1 MQNRITFSNVIGV
14 LLENKKK
21 TYAQYRMIEDIF
33 FDCLSNMDL
42 FEKDDFEKNVTYS
55 RWCTGDRPIPKE
67 ILSFYDNAG
76 FDGIQNNIQDDVIP
90 NLINVPATRELLLEL
105 VADSVDV
112 IGTKK
117 ADEFARITDDAELI
131 TALIRYAILN
141 DHDSKH
147 TLLSPDL
154 SDILLS
160 NRLPS
165 ANCYFIG
172 RKEELK
178 AVAKALQ
185 DHNPVF
191 ITGTAGMGKS
201 ELVKT
206 YAKKN
211 EKKYT
216 NIIHLFYGGD
226 LKKCV
231 AHMEFSDDTAD
242 MSEEILFDKHMR
254 ILKKLHSDSL
264 IIIDNF
270 NVLPKE
276 DAFFKEFIKLNCK
289 ILVTSRCNISQ
300 YETIK
305 ISEMDADTELIE
317 LFYKHCP
324 SAKSSQ
330 DVVKEII
337 QTVGCHTLTVCLSA
351 LSLTASGMEPEELL
365 AELKTCG
372 LNITSGEDVELYKD
386 DDFTDGLMIEHLSK
400 LLQLGKLSNQ
410 QLDILRNLSLLPV
423 SGVIKNSFKNWMKL
437 DNLTDVNHLI
447 KYGFI
452 NEDTDNKKISLHPLL
467 QEVIAIET
475 MPTVTACSTLLDNL
489 HLICLAHGL
498 ELRRPENVI
507 ASLISVTER
516 IIVDDGAYFL
526 LFLQDVFPYLD
537 KYLVSDYLPKLTER
551 ISYVMEE
558 YKLESP
564 CDKALL
570 LDYKAEC
577 FLLKKDY
584 GNAVKKRE
592 KAINIMEKLH
602 TKDADMRTTNLLS
615 NLYNNLSNTYLLMK
629 QGNEAAKA
637 LRTAFNIRIEYA
649 HLGLTESHDSLQQMM
664 NLINMLLLAK
674 DVDNAKIV
682 LEQYETLVLEHLS
695 DTSLDYG
702 ICKLSQGII
711 DMMERKPEAAEIN
724 LLGAES
730 IIGNAVGTDN
740 DYMRT
745 TYRYLNNLYA
755 RWKKPEKAIEYR
767 DKFLG
772 VNRGIS
778 RTKSSR
784 RRGESMKVFL

>member
-242 MSEEILFDKHMR
+242 MSEEMLFDKHMR

-778 RTKSSR
+778 RTKSSMR
-784 RRGESMKVFL
+784 R

>member
-21 TYAQYRMIEDIF
+21 TYAQYQMIEDIF
-33 FDCLSNMDL
+33 YDCLGNMDL
-42 FEKDDFEKNVTYS
+42 FEKEDFEKNVTYS
-55 RWCTGDRPIPKE
+55 RWCTGERPIPKE
-67 ILSFYDNAG
+67 ILSFYDNCG
-76 FDGIQNNIQDDVIP
+76 FDGIQDNIQDDVIP
-90 NLINVPATRELLLEL
+90 NLINVPATRKLLLEL
-105 VADSVDV
+105 VMDSMDV

-117 ADEFARITDDAELI
+117 ADEFAQITDDAELI

-141 DHDSKH
+141 DHDSRH

-160 NRLPS
+160 NKLPS
-165 ANCYFIG
+165 VNRYFLG
-172 RKEELK
+172 RKEEIK
-178 AVAKALQ
+178 VVSKALQ
-185 DHNPVF
+185 ENNLVF

-201 ELVKT
+201 ELAKV

-216 NIIHLFYGGD
+216 NIIHLFYDGD

-231 AHMEFSDDTAD
+231 AQMEFSDDTTD
-242 MSEEILFDKHMR
+242 MSEDMLLDRHMKP
-254 ILKKLHSDSL
+254 LKKLHSDSL

-276 DAFFKEFIKLNCK
+276 DAFFKEFIKMNCK

-300 YETIK
+300 FETVK
-305 ISEMDADTELIE
+305 VSEMDADTELVE

-324 SAKSSQ
+324 SAKSSEE
-330 DVVKEII
+330 VVKDII

-365 AELKTCG
+365 TELRTCG
-372 LNITSGEDVELYKD
+372 LNIASGEDVELYKD
-386 DDFTDGLMIEHLSK
+386 DDFTDGLMIEHLRK

-410 QLDILRNLSLLPV
+410 QLDILCNLSLLPV
-423 SGVIKNSFKNWMKL
+423 AGILKNSFKNWMRL

-467 QEVIAIET
+467 QEVISIET
-475 MPTVTACSTLLDNL
+475 IPTITACRTLLNSL
-489 HLICLAHGL
+489 HLVCLAHGL
-498 ELRRPENVI
+498 ELSRTENII
-507 ASLISVTER
+507 ASLISVSER

-526 LFLQDVFPYLD
+526 LFLQDMFPYLD
-537 KYLVSDYLPKLTER
+537 KYLVSDYLPKLTDR
-551 ISYVMEE
+551 ISYLMEE

-564 CDKALL
+564 CDRALL

-584 GNAVKKRE
+584 ANAVKERE
-592 KAINIMEKLH
+592 KAINIMEKMH
-602 TKDADMRTTNLLS
+602 TKDADMRTANLLS
-615 NLYNNLSNTYLLMK
+615 NLYNNFSNTYLLMK
-629 QGNEAAKA
+629 RGNEAANA
-637 LRTAFNIRIEYA
+637 LRTAFDIRMEYT

-664 NLINMLLLAK
+664 NLINILLMAK

-682 LEQYETLVLEHLS
+682 LEQYESLVLEHLS

-702 ICKLSQGII
+702 ICKLSKGII
-711 DMMERKPEAAEIN
+711 DMMEGTTESAEVN
-724 LLGAES
+724 LLAAES

-740 DYMRT
+740 DYMKT

-755 RWKKPEKAIEYR
+755 QRKKPEKAIEYR
-767 DKFLG
+767 DKYFNI
-772 VNRGIS
+772 NRITTS
-778 RTKSSR
+778 KNA
-784 RRGESMKVFL
+784 

>member
-242 MSEEILFDKHMR
+242 MSEEMLFDKHMR

-324 SAKSSQ
+324 SAQSSQ

-637 LRTAFNIRIEYA
+637 LRTAFNIRIEYS
-649 HLGLTESHDSLQQMM
+649 HLGLTEAHDSLQQMM

-784 RRGESMKVFL
+784 RR

>member
-21 TYAQYRMIEDIF
+21 TYAQYQMIEDIF
-33 FDCLSNMDL
+33 YDCLGNMDL
-42 FEKDDFEKNVTYS
+42 FEKEDFEKNVTYS
-55 RWCTGDRPIPKE
+55 RWCTGERPIPKE
-67 ILSFYDNAG
+67 ILSFYDNCG
-76 FDGIQNNIQDDVIP
+76 FDGIQDNIQDDVIP
-90 NLINVPATRELLLEL
+90 NLINVPATRKLLLEL
-105 VADSVDV
+105 VMDSMDV

-117 ADEFARITDDAELI
+117 ADEFAQITDDAELI

-141 DHDSKH
+141 DHDSRH

-160 NRLPS
+160 NKLPS
-165 ANCYFIG
+165 VNRYFLG
-172 RKEELK
+172 RKEEIK
-178 AVAKALQ
+178 VVSKALQ
-185 DHNPVF
+185 ENNLVF

-201 ELVKT
+201 ELAKV

-216 NIIHLFYGGD
+216 NIIHLFYDGD

-231 AHMEFSDDTAD
+231 AQMEFSDDTTD
-242 MSEEILFDKHMR
+242 MSEDMLLDRHMKP
-254 ILKKLHSDSL
+254 LKKLHSDSL

-276 DAFFKEFIKLNCK
+276 DAFFKEFIKMNCK

-300 YETIK
+300 FETVK
-305 ISEMDADTELIE
+305 VSEMDADTELVE

-324 SAKSSQ
+324 SAKSSEE
-330 DVVKEII
+330 VVKDII

-365 AELKTCG
+365 TELRTCG
-372 LNITSGEDVELYKD
+372 LNIASGEDVELYKD
-386 DDFTDGLMIEHLSK
+386 DDFTDGLMIEHLRK

-410 QLDILRNLSLLPV
+410 QLDILCNLSLLPV
-423 SGVIKNSFKNWMKL
+423 AGILKNSFKNWMRL

-467 QEVIAIET
+467 QEVISIET
-475 MPTVTACSTLLDNL
+475 IPTITACRTLLNSL
-489 HLICLAHGL
+489 HLVCLAHGL
-498 ELRRPENVI
+498 ELRRPENII
-507 ASLISVTER
+507 ASLISVSER

-526 LFLQDVFPYLD
+526 LFLQDMFPYLD
-537 KYLVSDYLPKLTER
+537 KYLVSDYLPKLTDR
-551 ISYVMEE
+551 ISYLMEE

-564 CDKALL
+564 CDRALL

-584 GNAVKKRE
+584 ANAVKERE
-592 KAINIMEKLH
+592 KAINIMEKMH
-602 TKDADMRTTNLLS
+602 TKDADMRTANLLS
-615 NLYNNLSNTYLLMK
+615 NLYNNFSNTYLLMK
-629 QGNEAAKA
+629 RGNEAANA
-637 LRTAFNIRIEYA
+637 LRTAFDIRMEYT

-664 NLINMLLLAK
+664 NLINILLMAK

-702 ICKLSQGII
+702 ICKLSKGII
-711 DMMERKPEAAEIN
+711 DMMEGTTESAEVN
-724 LLGAES
+724 LLAAES

-740 DYMRT
+740 DYMKT

-755 RWKKPEKAIEYR
+755 QRKKPEKAIEYR
-767 DKFLG
+767 DKYFNI
-772 VNRGIS
+772 NRITTS
-778 RTKSSR
+778 KNA
-784 RRGESMKVFL
+784 

>member
-1 MQNRITFSNVIGV
+1 
-14 LLENKKK
+14 
-21 TYAQYRMIEDIF
+21 MIEDIF

-117 ADEFARITDDAELI
+117 ANEFARITDDAELI

-242 MSEEILFDKHMR
+242 MSEEMLFDKHMR

-276 DAFFKEFIKLNCK
+276 DAFFREFIKLNCK

-475 MPTVTACSTLLDNL
+475 MPAVTACSTLLDNL

-629 QGNEAAKA
+629 RGNEAAKA

-755 RWKKPEKAIEYR
+755 RWMKPEKAIEYK

-772 VNRGIS
+772 VKREIP
-778 RTKSSR
+778 
-784 RRGESMKVFL
+784 

>member
-21 TYAQYRMIEDIF
+21 TYAQYQMIEDIF
-33 FDCLSNMDL
+33 YDCLGNMDL
-42 FEKDDFEKNVTYS
+42 FEKEDFEKNVTYS
-55 RWCTGDRPIPKE
+55 RWCTGERPIPKE
-67 ILSFYDNAG
+67 ILSFYDNCG
-76 FDGIQNNIQDDVIP
+76 FDGIQDNIQDDVIP
-90 NLINVPATRELLLEL
+90 NLINVPATRKLLLEL
-105 VADSVDV
+105 VMDSMDV

-117 ADEFARITDDAELI
+117 ADEFAQITDDAELI

-141 DHDSKH
+141 GHDSRH

-160 NRLPS
+160 NKLPS
-165 ANCYFIG
+165 VNRYFLG
-172 RKEELK
+172 RKEEIK
-178 AVAKALQ
+178 VVSKALQ
-185 DHNPVF
+185 ENNLVF

-201 ELVKT
+201 ELAKV

-216 NIIHLFYGGD
+216 NIIHLFYDGD

-231 AHMEFSDDTAD
+231 AQMEFSDDTTD
-242 MSEEILFDKHMR
+242 MSEDMLLDRHMKP
-254 ILKKLHSDSL
+254 LKKLHSDSL

-276 DAFFKEFIKLNCK
+276 DAFFKEFIKMNCK

-300 YETIK
+300 FETVK
-305 ISEMDADTELIE
+305 VSEMDADTELVE

-324 SAKSSQ
+324 SAKSSEE
-330 DVVKEII
+330 VVKDII

-365 AELKTCG
+365 AELRTCG
-372 LNITSGEDVELYKD
+372 LNIASGEDVELYKD
-386 DDFTDGLMIEHLSK
+386 DDFTDGLMIEHLRK

-410 QLDILRNLSLLPV
+410 QLDILCNLSLLPV
-423 SGVIKNSFKNWMKL
+423 AGILKNSFKNWMRL

-467 QEVIAIET
+467 QEVISIET
-475 MPTVTACSTLLDNL
+475 IPTITACRTLLNSL
-489 HLICLAHGL
+489 HLVCLAHGL
-498 ELRRPENVI
+498 ELRRPENII
-507 ASLISVTER
+507 ASLISVSER

-526 LFLQDVFPYLD
+526 LFLQDMFPYLD
-537 KYLVSDYLPKLTER
+537 KYLVSDYLPKLTDR
-551 ISYVMEE
+551 ISYLMEE

-564 CDKALL
+564 CDRALL

-584 GNAVKKRE
+584 ANAVKERE
-592 KAINIMEKLH
+592 KAINIMEKMH
-602 TKDADMRTTNLLS
+602 TKDADMRTANLLS

-629 QGNEAAKA
+629 RGNEAANA
-637 LRTAFNIRIEYA
+637 LRTAFDIRMEYT

-664 NLINMLLLAK
+664 NLINILLMAK

-682 LEQYETLVLEHLS
+682 LEQYESLVLEHLS

-702 ICKLSQGII
+702 ICKLSKGII
-711 DMMERKPEAAEIN
+711 DMMEGTTESAEVN
-724 LLGAES
+724 LLAAES

-740 DYMRT
+740 DYMKT

-755 RWKKPEKAIEYR
+755 QRKKPEKAIEYR
-767 DKFLG
+767 DKYFNI
-772 VNRGIS
+772 NRITTS
-778 RTKSSR
+778 KNA
-784 RRGESMKVFL
+784 

>member
-1 MQNRITFSNVIGV
+1 MQH
-14 LLENKKK
+14 
-21 TYAQYRMIEDIF
+21 
-33 FDCLSNMDL
+33 DL

-76 FDGIQNNIQDDVIP
+76 FDGIQNNIQDDIIP

-112 IGTKK
+112 IGTEK
-117 ADEFARITDDAELI
+117 ADEFAGITDDSELI

-165 ANCYFIG
+165 ANRYFIG

-178 AVAKALQ
+178 AITKALQ
-185 DHNPVF
+185 EHNPVF

-201 ELVKT
+201 ELAKT

-226 LKKCV
+226 LKKCI

-242 MSEEILFDKHMR
+242 MSEEMLFDKHMR

-276 DAFFKEFIKLNCK
+276 EAFFKEFIKLNCK
-289 ILVTSRCNISQ
+289 ILITSRCNISQ

-305 ISEMDADTELIE
+305 ISEMAADTELVE

-324 SAKSSQ
+324 SAKSS
-330 DVVKEII
+330 
-337 QTVGCHTLTVCLSA
+337 
-351 LSLTASGMEPEELL
+351 
-365 AELKTCG
+365 
-372 LNITSGEDVELYKD
+372 EDVELYKD
-386 DDFTDGLMIEHLSK
+386 NDFTDGLMIEHLRK

-423 SGVIKNSFKNWMKL
+423 AGVLKNSFKNWMKL

-452 NEDTDNKKISLHPLL
+452 NEDTDNKKMSLHPLL

-475 MPTVTACSTLLDNL
+475 VPTDTACRTMLDSL

-498 ELRRPENVI
+498 ELRRPENII
-507 ASLISVTER
+507 ASLISMSER
-516 IIVDDGAYFL
+516 IIMDEGAYFL
-526 LFLQDVFPYLD
+526 LFLQDMFPYLD

-592 KAINIMEKLH
+592 KAISILEKLH
-602 TKDADMRTTNLLS
+602 NKEADMRTANLLS

-629 QGNEAAKA
+629 RGNEAAKA
-637 LRTAFNIRIEYA
+637 LRTAFDIRMEYA

-674 DVDNAKIV
+674 NVDNAKIV

-702 ICKLSQGII
+702 ICKLSWGIT
-711 DMMERKPEAAEIN
+711 DMMEGKPELAEMN

-740 DYMRT
+740 DYMKT

-772 VNRGIS
+772 ENRGIS
-778 RTKSSR
+778 KT
-784 RRGESMKVFL
+784 

>member
-1 MQNRITFSNVIGV
+1 MQNRITFSNIIGV

-21 TYAQYRMIEDIF
+21 TYAQYQMIEDIF
-33 FDCLSNMDL
+33 YDCLCNMDIY
-42 FEKDDFEKNVTYS
+42 EKEDFEKNVTYS
-55 RWCTGDRPIPKE
+55 RWCSGERPIPKE

-76 FDGIQNNIQDDVIP
+76 FDGIQNNIQDDIIP
-90 NLINVPATRELLLEL
+90 NLINVPATRKLLLEL
-105 VADSVDV
+105 VVDSVDV
-112 IGTKK
+112 IGTEK
-117 ADEFARITDDAELI
+117 ADEFVRITDDAELI

-141 DHDSKH
+141 DHDSRH

-160 NRLPS
+160 DRLPS
-165 ANCYFIG
+165 ANRYFIG

-185 DHNPVF
+185 EHNPVF

-201 ELVKT
+201 ELAKT

-226 LKKCV
+226 LKKCI
-231 AHMEFSDDTAD
+231 AHMEFSNDTAD
-242 MSEEILFDKHMR
+242 MSEEMLFDKHMG

-276 DAFFKEFIKLNCK
+276 DAFFKEFVKLNCK

-300 YETIK
+300 YEAIK
-305 ISEMDADTELIE
+305 ISEMDANTELVE

-324 SAKSSQ
+324 SAKDSE

-372 LNITSGEDVELYKD
+372 LDIASGEDVELYKD
-386 DDFTDGLMIEHLSK
+386 DDFTDGLMIEHLRK

-423 SGVIKNSFKNWMKL
+423 SGVLKNSFKNWMKL

-475 MPTVTACSTLLDNL
+475 VPTVTACRTLLDNL

-498 ELRRPENVI
+498 ELRRPENII
-507 ASLISVTER
+507 ASLISVIER
-516 IIVDDGAYFL
+516 IVVDDGAYFL
-526 LFLQDVFPYLD
+526 LFLQDMFPYLD

-564 CDKALL
+564 CNKALL

-584 GNAVKKRE
+584 GNSVKKRE
-592 KAINIMEKLH
+592 KAISILEKLH
-602 TKDADMRTTNLLS
+602 NKDADMRTANLLS

-629 QGNEAAKA
+629 RGNEAAKT
-637 LRTAFNIRIEYA
+637 LRTAFDIRMEYA

-674 DVDNAKIV
+674 DVENAKII

-711 DMMERKPEAAEIN
+711 DMMEGKPEPAEIN

-730 IIGNAVGTDN
+730 IIGNAMGTDN
-740 DYMRT
+740 DYMKT

-772 VNRGIS
+772 VKQRIS
-778 RTKSSR
+778 RS
-784 RRGESMKVFL
+784 E

>member
-67 ILSFYDNAG
+67 ILFFYDNAG

-242 MSEEILFDKHMR
+242 MSEEMLFDKHMR

-372 LNITSGEDVELYKD
+372 LNITSGKDVELYKD

-784 RRGESMKVFL
+784 RR

>member
-242 MSEEILFDKHMR
+242 MSEEMLFDKHMR

-695 DTSLDYG
+695 DTSLDYD

-784 RRGESMKVFL
+784 RR

>member
-21 TYAQYRMIEDIF
+21 TYAQYRMIEEIF
-33 FDCLSNMDL
+33 YDCLCNMDL

-67 ILSFYDNAG
+67 ILSFYDNAR
-76 FDGIQNNIQDDVIP
+76 FDGIQNNIQDDIIP

-112 IGTKK
+112 IGTEK

-147 TLLSPDL
+147 ALLSPDL

-165 ANCYFIG
+165 ANRYFIG

-185 DHNPVF
+185 DYNPVF

-216 NIIHLFYGGD
+216 NIIHLFYDGD
-226 LKKCV
+226 LKKSV
-231 AHMEFSDDTAD
+231 AHMEFNDDTAD
-242 MSEEILFDKHMR
+242 MSEEMLFDKHMR
-254 ILKKLHSDSL
+254 ILKKLHPDSL

-300 YETIK
+300 YEAIK
-305 ISEMDADTELIE
+305 ISEMDADTELVE

-324 SAKSSQ
+324 SAKSSE

-351 LSLTASGMEPEELL
+351 LSLTASGVEPEELL

-372 LNITSGEDVELYKD
+372 LNIASGEDVELYKD
-386 DDFTDGLMIEHLSK
+386 NDFTDGLMIEHLRK

-423 SGVIKNSFKNWMKL
+423 AGVLKNSFKNWMKL
-437 DNLTDVNHLI
+437 ENLTDVNQLI

-452 NEDTDNKKISLHPLL
+452 NEDTDNKKINLHPLL

-475 MPTVTACSTLLDNL
+475 IPTVTACRTMLDNL
-489 HLICLAHGL
+489 HLICLTHGL
-498 ELRRPENVI
+498 ELRRPENI
-507 ASLISVTER
+507 ISSLISVSER
-516 IIVDDGAYFL
+516 IIVDNGAYFL
-526 LFLQDVFPYLD
+526 LFLQDMFPYLD
-537 KYLVSDYLPKLTER
+537 KYLVSDYLPKLNER
-551 ISYVMEE
+551 ISYVMDQ

-602 TKDADMRTTNLLS
+602 TKDADMRTANLLS

-629 QGNEAAKA
+629 RGNEAAKA

-702 ICKLSQGII
+702 ICKLSRGII
-711 DMMERKPEAAEIN
+711 DMMEGRPESAEMN

-730 IIGNAVGTDN
+730 IIGNAVGTNN
-740 DYMRT
+740 DYMKT

-755 RWKKPEKAIEYR
+755 QWKKPEKAIEYR

-778 RTKSSR
+778 RT
-784 RRGESMKVFL
+784 

>member
-242 MSEEILFDKHMR
+242 MSEEMLFDKHMR

-330 DVVKEII
+330 DVIKEII

-784 RRGESMKVFL
+784 RR

>member
-165 ANCYFIG
+165 DNCYFIG

-242 MSEEILFDKHMR
+242 MSEEMLFDKHMR

-784 RRGESMKVFL
+784 RR

>member
-242 MSEEILFDKHMR
+242 MSEEMLFDKHMR

-558 YKLESP
+558 YTLESP

-772 VNRGIS
+772 VNRGSS

-784 RRGESMKVFL
+784 RR

>member
-242 MSEEILFDKHMR
+242 MSEEMLFDKHMR

-447 KYGFI
+447 
-452 NEDTDNKKISLHPLL
+452 KKISLHPLL

-784 RRGESMKVFL
+784 RR

>member
-242 MSEEILFDKHMR
+242 MSEEMLFDKHMR

-330 DVVKEII
+330 DAVKEII

-784 RRGESMKVFL
+784 RR

>member
-1 MQNRITFSNVIGV
+1 M
-14 LLENKKK
+14 ENKKK

-242 MSEEILFDKHMR
+242 MSEEMLFDKHMR

-784 RRGESMKVFL
+784 RR

>member
-21 TYAQYRMIEDIF
+21 TYAQYQMIEDIF
-33 FDCLSNMDL
+33 YDCLCNMDL

-76 FDGIQNNIQDDVIP
+76 FDGIQDNIQDDVIP
-90 NLINVPATRELLLEL
+90 NLINVSATRELLLEL
-105 VADSVDV
+105 VSDSVDV
-112 IGTKK
+112 IGIEK
-117 ADEFARITDDAELI
+117 ADEFAGIIDDAKLI

-141 DHDSKH
+141 DHDSRH

-154 SDILLS
+154 SDNLLS

-165 ANCYFIG
+165 ATRYFIG

-185 DHNPVF
+185 EHNTVF

-201 ELVKT
+201 ELAKT

-216 NIIHLFYGGD
+216 NIIHLFYDGD
-226 LKKCV
+226 LKKCI
-231 AHMEFSDDTAD
+231 AHMEFSGDTAD
-242 MSEEILFDKHMR
+242 MSEEMLFDQHMR

-276 DAFFKEFIKLNCK
+276 EAFFKEFIKLNCK
-289 ILVTSRCNISQ
+289 ILITSRCNISQ
-300 YETIK
+300 YETVK
-305 ISEMDADTELIE
+305 VFEMNTDTELVE

-324 SAKSSQ
+324 SAKDSE

-372 LNITSGEDVELYKD
+372 LNITSGEYIELYKD
-386 DDFTDGLMIEHLSK
+386 DDFTDGLMIEHLRK
-400 LLQLGKLSNQ
+400 LLQLGKLSNK

-423 SGVIKNSFKNWMKL
+423 AGVLKNSFKNWMKL

-475 MPTVTACSTLLDNL
+475 IPTVTACHTMLDSL
-489 HLICLAHGL
+489 HFICLAHGL
-498 ELRRPENVI
+498 ELRRPENI
-507 ASLISVTER
+507 ISSLISVSER
-516 IIVDDGAYFL
+516 IIVDDGASFL
-526 LFLQDVFPYLD
+526 LFLQDMFPYLD

-570 LDYKAEC
+570 LDYKAKC
-577 FLLKKDY
+577 FLLKNDY

-602 TKDADMRTTNLLS
+602 TKNADVRTANLLS

-629 QGNEAAKA
+629 RGNEAAKA
-637 LRTAFNIRIEYA
+637 LHTAFDIRMEYA

-702 ICKLSQGII
+702 ICKLSHGII
-711 DMMERKPEAAEIN
+711 DMMEGKPEPAEIN

-730 IIGNAVGTDN
+730 IIGNAMGTDN
-740 DYMRT
+740 DYMKT

-767 DKFLG
+767 DKFLE

-778 RTKSSR
+778 RT
-784 RRGESMKVFL
+784 

>member
-242 MSEEILFDKHMR
+242 MSEEMLFDKHMR

-649 HLGLTESHDSLQQMM
+649 HLGLAESHDSLQQMM

-784 RRGESMKVFL
+784 RR

>member
-242 MSEEILFDKHMR
+242 MSEEMLFDKHMR

-664 NLINMLLLAK
+664 NLINMLLMAK

-784 RRGESMKVFL
+784 RR

>member
-242 MSEEILFDKHMR
+242 MSEEMLFDKHMR

-365 AELKTCG
+365 QELKSCG
-372 LNITSGEDVELYKD
+372 LNMDNSEEIEIYKD
-386 DDFTDGLMIEHLSK
+386 EEFQDAHMMEHLRK
-400 LLQLGKLSNQ
+400 LLQLSGLSEMQTN
-410 QLDILRNLSLLPV
+410 ILRNLSLLPL
-423 SGVIKNSFKNWMKL
+423 SGIFKAYFRKWLCL
-437 DNLTDVNHLI
+437 DNANEINYLI
-447 KYGFI
+447 RYGFI
-452 NEDTDNKKISLHPLL
+452 MEDAENKKIALHPLI
-467 QEVIAIET
+467 QEIMLLET
-475 MPTVTACSTLLDNL
+475 MPSISNCKTMLDSL

-498 ELRRPENVI
+498 DVRKPQSIIN
-507 ASLISVTER
+507 SLISICDH
-516 IIVDDGAYFL
+516 IINDMPEYYL
-526 LFLQDVFPYLD
+526 LFLQDTFPYFD
-537 KYLVSDYLPKLTER
+537 KYLVTDYLPKLVER
-551 ISYVMEE
+551 MEYVMG
-558 YKLESP
+558 K
-564 CDKALL
+564 
-570 LDYKAEC
+570 
-577 FLLKKDY
+577 
-584 GNAVKKRE
+584 
-592 KAINIMEKLH
+592 M
-602 TKDADMRTTNLLS
+602 
-615 NLYNNLSNTYLLMK
+615 
-629 QGNEAAKA
+629 
-637 LRTAFNIRIEYA
+637 
-649 HLGLTESHDSLQQMM
+649 
-664 NLINMLLLAK
+664 
-674 DVDNAKIV
+674 
-682 LEQYETLVLEHLS
+682 
-695 DTSLDYG
+695 
-702 ICKLSQGII
+702 
-711 DMMERKPEAAEIN
+711 
-724 LLGAES
+724 ES
-730 IIGNAVGTDN
+730 ISTVSYTHLRAHET
-740 DYMRT
+740 
-745 TYRYLNNLYA
+745 
-755 RWKKPEKAIEYR
+755 
-767 DKFLG
+767 
-772 VNRGIS
+772 
-778 RTKSSR
+778 
-784 RRGESMKVFL
+784 

>member
-242 MSEEILFDKHMR
+242 MSEEMLFDKHMR

-351 LSLTASGMEPEELL
+351 LFLTASGMEPEELL

-784 RRGESMKVFL
+784 RR

>member
-1 MQNRITFSNVIGV
+1 
-14 LLENKKK
+14 
-21 TYAQYRMIEDIF
+21 
-33 FDCLSNMDL
+33 MDL
-42 FEKDDFEKNVTYS
+42 FEKEDFEKNVTYS
-55 RWCTGDRPIPKE
+55 RWCTGERLIPKE
-67 ILSFYDNAG
+67 ILSFYDNCG
-76 FDGIQNNIQDDVIP
+76 FDGIQNNIHEDVIP
-90 NLINVPATRELLLEL
+90 NLINVTATRKLLLKL

-112 IGTKK
+112 IGTEK
-117 ADEFARITDDAELI
+117 ADEFAGITDDAELI

-154 SDILLS
+154 SDNLLS

-165 ANCYFIG
+165 ANRCFIG

-185 DHNPVF
+185 EHNLVF

-201 ELVKT
+201 ELAKT

-216 NIIHLFYGGD
+216 NIIHLFYDGD
-226 LKKCV
+226 LKKCID
-231 AHMEFSDDTAD
+231 HMEFSDDTAD
-242 MSEEILFDKHMR
+242 MSEEMLFDKHMR

-300 YETIK
+300 YKTVK
-305 ISEMDADTELIE
+305 ISEMDADTELVE

-324 SAKSSQ
+324 SAKNSE
-330 DVVKEII
+330 DVVKDII

-351 LSLTASGMEPEELL
+351 LSLTASSMEPEEML
-365 AELKTCG
+365 AELRSCG
-372 LNITSGEDVELYKD
+372 LNIASGEDVELYKD
-386 DDFTDGLMIEHLSK
+386 SVFTDGLMIEHLRR
-400 LLQLGKLSNQ
+400 LLQLGKLSNH

-423 SGVIKNSFKNWMKL
+423 AGILKNSFKNWMRL
-437 DNLTDVNHLI
+437 DNIADVNHLI

-475 MPTVTACSTLLDNL
+475 IPTVTACRTLLNSL
-489 HLICLAHGL
+489 HLVCLAHGL
-498 ELRRPENVI
+498 ELRRPENII
-507 ASLISVTER
+507 AALISVSER
-516 IIVDDGAYFL
+516 IIIDDGAYFL
-526 LFLQDVFPYLD
+526 LFLQDMFPYLD
-537 KYLVSDYLPKLTER
+537 KYLVSDYLPKLTDR
-551 ISYVMEE
+551 ISYLMEE
-558 YKLESP
+558 YKLDSP
-564 CDKALL
+564 CDRALL

-602 TKDADMRTTNLLS
+602 TKDSDTRTANLLS

-629 QGNEAAKA
+629 RENEAAKA
-637 LRTAFNIRIEYA
+637 LRTAFDIRMEYA
-649 HLGLTESHDSLQQMM
+649 HLGLTKSHDSLQQMM
-664 NLINMLLLAK
+664 NLINILLLAK

-682 LEQYETLVLEHLS
+682 LEQYETLVLDHLS

-702 ICKLSQGII
+702 TCKLSRGII
-711 DMMERKPEAAEIN
+711 DMMEGTPESAEVN
-724 LLGAES
+724 LLAAES

-740 DYMRT
+740 DYMKT

-755 RWKKPEKAIEYR
+755 RWKNPEKAIEYR

-772 VNRGIS
+772 VKQSVLNQL
-778 RTKSSR
+778 
-784 RRGESMKVFL
+784 E

>member
-242 MSEEILFDKHMR
+242 MSEEMLFDKHMR

-784 RRGESMKVFL
+784 GR